1 MATTIKDERLRTIA
15 TFDGNTLKDDRLR
28 PIATFD
34 GKILK
39 DDRLRTLA
47 TVNGAANIVI
57 VAFAARLF

>member
-28 PIATFD
+28 
-34 GKILK
+34 
-39 DDRLRTLA
+39 TLA
-47 TVNGAANIVI
+47 TVNGAASIVI

>member
-28 PIATFD
+28 TIATFD

-39 DDRLRTLA
+39 DDRLNCQSQISFYIIRCLDR
-47 TVNGAANIVI
+47 II
-57 VAFAARLF
+57 